1 MKGPESGLEAA
12 ENQESHEGFWEEV
25 RVDGSCSQEVMYQAA
40 IHHVDAQRGRSQQT
54 TSHPEGKR
62 MAAKGIEERV
72 NWRDHTKAELIEV
85 SQDYI

>member
-40 IHHVDAQRGRSQQT
+40 IHHVDARRGRSQQT
-54 TSHPEGKR
+54 TVLVILRGRGWQQKE
-62 MAAKGIEERV
+62 
-72 NWRDHTKAELIEV
+72 
-85 SQDYI
+85 